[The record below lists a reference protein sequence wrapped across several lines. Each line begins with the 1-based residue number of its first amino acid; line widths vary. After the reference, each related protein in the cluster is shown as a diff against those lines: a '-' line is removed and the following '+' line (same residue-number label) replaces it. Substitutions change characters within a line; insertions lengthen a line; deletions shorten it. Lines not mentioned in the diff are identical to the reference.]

1 MTPDRLS
8 ELCRQRA
15 QIADHLA
22 WLDRE
27 IAAAGST
34 PDTLA
39 APTAPTKHPD
49 VRPNASAADSQAS
62 AESILQH
69 YRNAAAD
76 APADAR
82 AGCLRFFLI
91 GTSLVVLT
99 LFAIY
104 WFGYRGPAKAA
115 PPVPATPPV
124 IQPARPAKP

>member
-27 IAAAGST
+27 IAAAGGIPDALASPKAPKNQLATRLDEST
-34 PDTLA
+34 G
-39 APTAPTKHPD
+39 
-49 VRPNASAADSQAS
+49 DSQAS

-69 YRNAAAD
+69 YRTAAAD
-76 APADAR
+76 TPADAR
-82 AGCLRFFLI
+82 AGCLRFFIFGASLI
-91 GTSLVVLT
+91 VLT

-104 WFGYRGPAKAA
+104 WFGYREPTNA
-115 PPVPATPPV
+115 PRPVSATPPV